1 MPDSI
6 VMTMY
11 NRPHYS
17 RAVLDALSRCA
28 GIKNYLIVICVEPGN
43 EAVLRIAK
51 SVNFAESKVYVN
63 PERYGCSRNSYEA
76 MRRGFE
82 NSEFVIYVQDDDQ
95 LAYDA
100 LKYFEFCKNKFRGD
114 GSVYTVC
121 AWNLMKDPCPPSHNH
136 RIMRRDLFISL
147 TMATWKDRWEERG
160 GMRDNWDYG
169 YKQGGWD
176 VHINEHLRKG
186 RWEVYPWLSR
196 LGLRC
201 VLWSIQPEGLRPR
214 TPDVQAAYVLERAHP
229 GAIVDLHDAPGL
241 PGAPARTCAALP
253 AILDGLRQGGYALV
267 SVSRLLAAG
276 P

>member
-186 RWEVYPWLSR
+186 RWEVYPWLYRAQNIGAHGGTHCPSPEWHHR
-196 LGLRC
+196 TIHCEYWADDPR
-201 VLWSIQPEGLRPR
+201 VASIVHDNAERFK
-214 TPDVQAAYVLERAHP
+214 DVAVLEFEMDNP
-229 GAIVDLHDAPGL
+229 
-241 PGAPARTCAALP
+241 
-253 AILDGLRQGGYALV
+253 
-267 SVSRLLAAG
+267 
-276 P
+276 